1 MFGEELK
8 IRSEV
13 IEDAEDRQR
22 GVQGR
27 GEEEECVGDEE
38 WVLRE

>member
-1 MFGEELK
+1 MLLRSVR

-13 IEDAEDRQR
+13 IEDAEGWQR

-38 WVLRE
+38 